1 MAQNKYAASEDD
13 VGRLHSSLT
22 RLYNMKLDALMRM
35 VERAVEAGMDAV
47 DGDYREGEATFG
59 DGYIVEIINVKD
71 LDTIAKWVVER
82 NGIVATPADIER
94 VDKLSDKLAKLKCAS
109 KGNII
114 EFVKEA

>member
-22 RLYNMKLDALMRM
+22 RLYNMKLDALLRM
-35 VERAVEAGMDAV
+35 VESCQGV
-47 DGDYREGEATFG
+47 DGED
-59 DGYIVEIINVKD
+59 DGFIVEIINVKD

-82 NGIVATPADIER
+82 NGVVATPADVER
-94 VDKLSDKLAKLKCAS
+94 VDKLSDKLAKLKGAS

-114 EFVKEA
+114 DFVKEA

>member
-22 RLYNMKLDALMRM
+22 RLYNLKLDALMRM
-35 VERAVEAGMDAV
+35 VDESLEAGE
-47 DGDYREGEATFG
+47 GDNGF
-59 DGYIVEIINVKD
+59 IVEIINVKD

-82 NGIVATPADIER
+82 NGVVATPADVER
-94 VDKLSDKLAKLKCAS
+94 VDKLSDKLAKLKGAS

>member
-22 RLYNMKLDALMRM
+22 RLYNMKLDALLRM
-35 VERAVEAGMDAV
+35 VESCQ
-47 DGDYREGEATFG
+47 G
-59 DGYIVEIINVKD
+59 DGEDDGLIVEIINVKD

-82 NGIVATPADIER
+82 NGVVATPADVER
-94 VDKLSDKLAKLKCAS
+94 VDKLSDKLAKLKGAS